1 MSRIERMRK
10 RLHILQTKLGSLN
23 QTELEYIEYLKREI
37 GDSLE

>member
-37 GDSLE
+37 SDSLE